1 MVVVYAVQVSA
12 LQQENQELLDLRR
25 QLEGKL
31 KAEEEKNTVLNE
43 NYEKEKQAQAGKRSE
58 QMDKDFKAF
67 MQQWVV
73 SMGKENPKTAENMKQ
88 GIDVMMKEGRNE
100 DHVWDI
106 LCCASNLHMTNV
118 NTIEELNKTNGMLS
132 DKNKELQEIARKY
145 QGYDCPDSRLESV
158 STKRVR
164 TNDPVYNTS
173 QTIQQ
178 TQNNTA
184 MNSATVDP
192 SDCWGQFESFMRVA
206 NDRGTAL

>member
-1 MVVVYAVQVSA
+1 MLLQVSA
-12 LQQENQELLDLRR
+12 LQKENQELLDLRR

-31 KAEEEKNTVLNE
+31 KAEEEKNTVLSE
-43 NYEKEKQAQAGKRSE
+43 NFEKEKQVQAGKRSE
-58 QMDKDFKAF
+58 EMEKDFKAF
-67 MQQWVV
+67 MQEWVV

-88 GIDVMMKEGRNE
+88 GIDVMMKEGRKE

-132 DKNKELQEIARKY
+132 DKNKELQEMARKY

-158 STKRVR
+158 SSKRVR
-164 TNDPVYNTS
+164 TNDP
-173 QTIQQ
+173 QTTQQQ

-184 MNSATVDP
+184 MNSTTMDQ
-192 SDCWGQFESFMRVA
+192 SDCWGQFESFMRGA
-206 NDRGTAL
+206 NDRSSAF